1 MSLVYVKILH
11 SENGITFT
19 KQKVC
24 TVIDMD
30 KYDNVT
36 VKYYNSDTKEYE
48 IRVLQK
54 TQYSETPFLMEFD

>member
-1 MSLVYVKILH
+1 MSVVYVKILH

-24 TVIDMD
+24 TVINTDQ
-30 KYDNVT
+30 YDNVT

-48 IRVLQK
+48 IRVLHK